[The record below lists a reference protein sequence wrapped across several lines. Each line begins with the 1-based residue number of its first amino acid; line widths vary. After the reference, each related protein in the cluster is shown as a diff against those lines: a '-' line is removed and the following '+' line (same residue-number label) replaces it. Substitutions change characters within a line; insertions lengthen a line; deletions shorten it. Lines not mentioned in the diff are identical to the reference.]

1 MFVGLDGLGDLI
13 NMYFDMYLLLLIS
26 GSGEEEEV
34 GVGWIFCLLFPL

>member
-13 NMYFDMYLLLLIS
+13 NMYFYMYLLLLIS